1 MAKHVVWTQRAQA
14 DRRQILKYWLDRN
27 KSSIYCIKLNY
38 LFKQVVKL
46 ISNYPQIGKPTSDA
60 NARIKVV
67 KDYLVIYQ
75 ETETTISIL
84 TIWDTRQNPEKL
96 KHILK

>member
-1 MAKHVVWTQRAQA
+1 MAKRVVWTQRAQE
-14 DRRQILKYWLDRN
+14 DRKQILKYWLDRN
-27 KSSIYCIKLNY
+27 KSSIYSRRLNS
-38 LFKQVVKL
+38 LFKQVVHL
-46 ISNYPQIGKPTSDA
+46 ISNFPQIGKPTSDA

-75 ETETTISIL
+75 ETDTQIYIL

-96 KHILK
+96 KEILK